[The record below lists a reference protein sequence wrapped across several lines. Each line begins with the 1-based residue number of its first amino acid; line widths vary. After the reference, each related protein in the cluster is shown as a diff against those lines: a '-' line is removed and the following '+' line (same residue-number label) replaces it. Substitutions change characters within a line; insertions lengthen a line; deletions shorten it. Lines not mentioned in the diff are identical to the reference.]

1 MLQPRTTSTAA
12 AGRRPISHGPGE
24 DGGGER
30 GDYLKDREA
39 DFLLIEFGKLQDEI
53 LSATLERWRLEQM
66 VITLNALLLAVAYFS
81 PVPPQPHYYALPFV
95 ITLLGGMRTLMLW
108 LHLKRAGNYLTKV
121 EEVFGVH
128 PRLGWELR
136 LEKLDESRPYT
147 LSLVGITMVFWMGL
161 LAFTLILGIG
171 HHLGFWQG

>member
-1 MLQPRTTSTAA
+1 MLQPR
-12 AGRRPISHGPGE
+12 PPGQRSAPY
-24 DGGGER
+24 GGDRDGER
-30 GDYLKDREA
+30 TDYLKDREA

-53 LSATLERWRLEQM
+53 LSATQEKWRLEHT
-66 VITLNALLLAVAYFS
+66 VILLNILLLAFGYIAPAQVD
-81 PVPPQPHYYALPFV
+81 PHYFALPFA

-128 PRLGWELR
+128 PKLGWELR

-147 LSLVGITMVFWMGL
+147 LSLVGMTVVFWMGL
-161 LAFTLILGIG
+161 LALTLILAVGY
-171 HHLGFWQG
+171 HLGYWQPGA

>member
-1 MLQPRTTSTAA
+1 MLQQKPGQKPS
-12 AGRRPISHGPGE
+12 SHGA
-24 DGGGER
+24 DRDSER
-30 GDYLKDREA
+30 TDYLKEREA

-53 LSATLERWRLEQM
+53 LSATQEKWRIEHT
-66 VITLNALLLAVAYFS
+66 VILLNVLLLAVAYLS
-81 PVPPQPHYYALPFV
+81 PVPVNPHYYALPFV
-95 ITLLGGMRTLMLW
+95 VTLLGGMRTLMLW

-147 LSLVGITMVFWMGL
+147 LSLVGLTMIYWIGT
-161 LAFTLILGIG
+161 LALALILAIG
-171 HHLGFWQG
+171 YHMHYWEGG